1 MRPEAKAWTV
11 LIDDMF
17 VKLGSIT
24 YAVPHEVGH
33 PKPCRRNSNGLWCWC
48 WSREFVDRL
57 NLIDLLW

>member
-33 PKPCRRNSNGLWCWC
+33 PKPCCRNSNGLWCWC

-57 NLIDLLW
+57 